1 MVKTSPSNE
10 QGTGLIRGIKTP
22 HASARNKQTNK
33 TIKNRFNKDF
43 KNGRTQKKKNLK
55 KRMTLLL
62 ENIMKYLRSNTSH
75 YMKLSNSYG
84 ENTYIRE
91 REQIIKQIKQNV
103 NSRSIWVNG
112 IWMFFV
118 HSCNFFHK

>member
-1 MVKTSPSNE
+1 MAAP
-10 QGTGLIRGIKTP
+10 
-22 HASARNKQTNK
+22 
-33 TIKNRFNKDF
+33 
-43 KNGRTQKKKNLK
+43 KKKNLK